1 MEFPRRHDR
10 PSVDDATF
18 PGASD
23 RRSPP
28 RTPARSAHRTR
39 TSSQAY
45 DAYKKNVASNDSDD
59 PSASA
64 GADEEDAKR
73 YGTIHPRVWSKDP
86 HGGAYKIS
94 SGPGAS
100 GGYDALAQRPDGTV
114 IAVEPGYERPA
125 IGPTTNF
132 VGNHMTQGA
141 IDLAQGEL
149 TRADPDADRRR
160 ERLDFARG
168 TTREPP
174 RLLSKTTVRIDDAH
188 ANRHRASRAIER
200 YAWTDAPETIVVTV
214 RDADLPEGADVAAA
228 AATFEPTR
236 FALDAPLPD
245 GSKATLMI
253 HLAGEIEPSLCSH
266 ARDADRGEIRA
277 HLVKSSSSA
286 GAWRSLRAESSSA
299 STLPDANDDAPPPP
313 TPSDLAAIRR
323 RLIEQREGRLA
334 ARLPW
339 RLEGSK
345 PKDALAAPTATGPD
359 TSTTRDASAAVAAA
373 AAAASRGDHSE
384 ADAWCTRAL
393 ELANESE
400 PGDVITAARAL
411 TARASARESI
421 GMLVDARDDCSRALA
436 LGALDDDDASRCAFA
451 RGRCASRLERYDDAR
466 VDFELALR
474 LNPSSVAASE
484 ALSEAR
490 RAARRHAE
498 SRRADRARA
507 AERRDADPPRFAR
520 PGMPQFDNRGKSGA
534 AF

>member
-1 MEFPRRHDR
+1 M
-10 PSVDDATF
+10 
-18 PGASD
+18 
-23 RRSPP
+23 
-28 RTPARSAHRTR
+28 
-39 TSSQAY
+39 
-45 DAYKKNVASNDSDD
+45 
-59 PSASA
+59 
-64 GADEEDAKR
+64 
-73 YGTIHPRVWSKDP
+73 WSKDP

-174 RLLSKTTVRIDDAH
+174 QLLSKTTVRIDDEH
-188 ANRHRASRAIER
+188 ANRHRSPRPVER
-200 YAWTDAPETIVVTV
+200 YAWRDAPDSIVVTV
-214 RDADLPEGADVAAA
+214 RDADLPDGADVAAA
-228 AATFEPTR
+228 VATFEPTR
-236 FALDAPLPD
+236 FALDVPLPD
-245 GSKATLMI
+245 GSKATLTI
-253 HLAGEIEPSLCSH
+253 HLSGEIEPSRCFH
-266 ARDADRGEIRA
+266 TRDANRGEIRA
-277 HLVKSSSSA
+277 RLVKSSSSA

-299 STLPDANDDAPPPP
+299 SILPDAKDDARSPP

-334 ARLPW
+334 AGLPW

-345 PKDALAAPTATGPD
+345 PKDALAAPTAHRPD
-359 TSTTRDASAAVAAA
+359 IPSTRDAAAAVAAA
-373 AAAASRGDHSE
+373 AEAASRGDHSE
-384 ADAWCTRAL
+384 TDAWCTRAL
-393 ELANESE
+393 ELANDSE
-400 PGDVITAARAL
+400 TANVVIAARAL
-411 TARASARESI
+411 TARASARESL
-421 GMLVDARDDCSRALA
+421 GMLADAREDYSRAIA
-436 LGALDDDDASRCAFA
+436 LGALDDRDVFTCAFA
-451 RGRCASRLERYDDAR
+451 RGRCASRLERHDDAR

-507 AERRDADPPRFAR
+507 AERRDADPPLFAR

>member
-1 MEFPRRHDR
+1 M
-10 PSVDDATF
+10 
-18 PGASD
+18 
-23 RRSPP
+23 
-28 RTPARSAHRTR
+28 
-39 TSSQAY
+39 
-45 DAYKKNVASNDSDD
+45 
-59 PSASA
+59 
-64 GADEEDAKR
+64 
-73 YGTIHPRVWSKDP
+73 WSKDP

-174 RLLSKTTVRIDDAH
+174 QLLSKMTVRIDDEH
-188 ANRHRASRAIER
+188 ANRHRSSRPVER
-200 YAWTDAPETIVVTV
+200 YAWRDAPDSIVVTV
-214 RDADLPEGADVAAA
+214 RVADLPDSADVAAA
-228 AATFEPTR
+228 VATFESTR
-236 FALDAPLPD
+236 FALDVPLPD
-245 GSKATLMI
+245 GSKATLTI
-253 HLAGEIEPSLCSH
+253 HLSGKLNRRDVSTRATPIAERF
-266 ARDADRGEIRA
+266 ARA
-277 HLVKSSSSA
+277 SSSRPRPRARGARFA
-286 GAWRSLRAESSSA
+286 GSSSA
-299 STLPDANDDAPPPP
+299 SILPDAKDDARSPP

-334 ARLPW
+334 AGLPW

-345 PKDALAAPTATGPD
+345 PKNALAAPTAHRPD
-359 TSTTRDASAAVAAA
+359 ISSTRDADAAVAAA
-373 AAAASRGDHSE
+373 AEAASRGDHFE
-384 ADAWCTRAL
+384 TDAWCTRAL
-393 ELANESE
+393 ELANDSE
-400 PGDVITAARAL
+400 PANVVVAARAL
-411 TARASARESI
+411 AARERAESL
-421 GMLVDARDDCSRALA
+421 GMLADAREDHSRAIA
-436 LGALDDDDASRCAFA
+436 LGALDDRDAFTCAFA
-451 RGRCASRLERYDDAR
+451 RGRCASRLERHDDAR

-474 LNPSSVAASE
+474 LNPSSVPASE

-490 RAARRHAE
+490 RATRRDAE
-498 SRRADRARA
+498 TRRADRARA
-507 AERRDADPPRFAR
+507 AERPEANAPRFAR